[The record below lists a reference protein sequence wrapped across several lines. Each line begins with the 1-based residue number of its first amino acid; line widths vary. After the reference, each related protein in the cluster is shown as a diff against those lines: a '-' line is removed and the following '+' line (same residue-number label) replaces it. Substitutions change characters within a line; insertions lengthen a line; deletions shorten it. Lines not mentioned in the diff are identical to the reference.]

1 MSRRFRSLVALE
13 VAVVVL
19 AFSVPLLVAAQA
31 RQMPP
36 PIQVTISGRGSVL
49 LDAGITLR
57 RALQGLGIR
66 PKSGNLLDVEGKILQ
81 RRAYPGH
88 VTLNG
93 ARVPRS
99 TVLREGDRIEVV
111 SHHDRTEPLFRQVV
125 KLPGRQPEDPQ
136 FYLGT
141 VPGEEIVTTGK
152 ISDKLVSSVFRATG
166 PIHQPRSVALTFD
179 DGPNPTD
186 TPRVLRILKRM
197 HVHATFFTIGYL
209 AQRYPDLVQREHR
222 MGMVVGDH
230 SWDHPTNPPMKDLPE
245 TVITSEIR
253 KAADAL
259 SAAGVSSTLFRP
271 PGGSYSDQVVALAK
285 ELGMRVVLW
294 SVDPQ
299 DWRNGVTTKQIVK
312 TVLSNVRPGSI
323 VLMHDGGGDQS
334 ATVRALP
341 KIIRG
346 IRKKHLKLVT
356 IS

>member
-1 MSRRFRSLVALE
+1 MTRRFRSLLALE
-13 VAVVVL
+13 IAVVVT
-19 AFSVPLLVAAQA
+19 AFALPLIVAADIKE
-31 RQMPP
+31 MPP
-36 PIQVTISGRGSVL
+36 PVQISLAGKGAILV
-49 LDAGITLR
+49 DAGTTLGE
-57 RALQGLGIR
+57 LLKGLGLK

-81 RRAYPGH
+81 RRAYPGS
-88 VTLNG
+88 VTVNG
-93 ARVPRS
+93 QRVPRR
-99 TVLREGDRIEVV
+99 TVLRQGDRILVV
-111 SHHDRTEPLFRQVV
+111 SQKNRTEPLLRQVV
-125 KLPGRQPEDPQ
+125 KLPGRQPEDPE

-166 PIHQPRSVALTFD
+166 PIHQPRAVALTFD
-179 DGPNPTD
+179 DGPNPPYTQ
-186 TPRVLRILKRM
+186 RILAVLKHH

-209 AQRYPDLVQREHR
+209 AARYPDLVKREQR

-230 SWDHPTNPPMKDLPE
+230 SWDHPTNPPLKTLP
-245 TVITSEIR
+245 TSVIQSEISR
-253 KAADAL
+253 AADAL
-259 SAAGVSSTLFRP
+259 AAAGVTTRFFRP
-271 PGGSYSDQVVALAK
+271 PGGSTSTEVEQLAK
-285 ELGMRVVLW
+285 NLGMRVVLW

-299 DWRNGVTTKQIVK
+299 DWRNGITTKQIVK
-312 TVLSNVRPGSI
+312 TVLADVRPGSI